1 MNKRIVY
8 FACHISSS
16 NHRWYSSGGNT
27 KVLQTLRLLEKIS
40 DNLIFINF
48 TPKESNK
55 IIPNTINIC
64 SSFSKLVYSFEILL
78 KQIDSKLKLFLER
91 FEIKNKLKM
100 QWPIMENKNYL

>member
-8 FACHISSS
+8 FASHISSS

-40 DNLIFINF
+40 ENLIFINL
-48 TPKESNK
+48 TPKERNK

-64 SSFSKLVYSFEILL
+64 SSFSKLIYSFEILFSFF
-78 KQIDSKLKLFLER
+78 KIKKL
-91 FEIKNKLKM
+91 
-100 QWPIMENKNYL
+100 